1 MLTQRYQVAV
11 LLAVVLLG
19 GCYLLLPLGA
29 SYLLANQLRAY
40 GYSQVILQL
49 GYPGWTQ
56 MTIPVVSFQQDL
68 GEERLMISLTDAEI
82 QYDMGLLFQGRAN
95 RILLR
100 DVAIHV
106 LTVHST
112 GATTGGK
119 QEGENSDEE
128 SSPWRLL
135 TAGDLLRT
143 LPILPFGEL
152 QLERLTVFREQA
164 TGPLRKVTIDGELT
178 STGNEVGGHLSFRG
192 RDTGSYS
199 LVVAGKSAST
209 WSATLSSQR
218 PQAAPIVS
226 WQSRSRPTGSSD
238 IQVDGQLRM
247 DVQELAPF
255 IALLVPI
262 GPELEKVTGQVA
274 LDWAGVA
281 ATEAALGSLWED
293 EHTRVDGQ
301 VRINV
306 TLPALKGVAK
316 DIALAYVGRFA
327 GNATQAEWAMSPGV
341 FLTATVNTQPRLIP
355 DAVRLILP
363 HGDQL
368 VRIENK
374 NVVRGT
380 LYWKDRPIRT
390 VAQGPLQVTYGR
402 PSGPVVATF
411 ETTRAEGRG
420 SELILVEGAYQL
432 EGVLPGALTER
443 LSAKEA
449 AGRVRGTVR
458 LDRAHIAGV
467 LLPPSSITIK
477 QIGQGAVF
485 VPGATVNLSEPL
497 TVECDLIP
505 RYCSA
510 GPLTATILAPTVR
523 IGSQTVSSTQGLLSI
538 PEMETRETNWT
549 AGGMLVITGVSVGAG
564 GTIPAPSHWVTKFS
578 ADHTNIGADLQID
591 LPAYEGVVTARV
603 EQSLQTPYGRLHGTI
618 GPVRFD
624 GAERRLSRL
633 TRAVGPSSDL
643 LDGTISATVD
653 ATWDETVGNHS
664 SRTRVISASAR
675 LVAENVSGYYHDYG
689 LRGVSTSMVLRAEG
703 TDSIMMVQ
711 PATLF
716 VAAIQS
722 GVDVNNIKTSYQAR
736 WKLADPFPIVE
747 LKDLQ
752 CEMFGGTITSP
763 GLLVDLASP
772 SSMTTFS
779 LRDLDLAKILSVDQQ
794 RGLEGTGTLNGTLP
808 VTITSRG
815 MVVDDG
821 VIEAQPPGG
830 VIRHL
835 STSESSKALSDS
847 DQSLQFVAQA
857 LNNFHYKVLRV
868 GVKYEE
874 TGMLNLSAR
883 LEGRNPELTQTP
895 PIHFNLTVQEHI
907 PTLLKSLRLI
917 EDIHGMIERQ
927 YRRP

>member
-293 EHTRVDGQ
+293 AHTRVDGQ

-341 FLTATVNTQPRLIP
+341 LLTATVNTQPRLIP

-591 LPAYEGVVTARV
+591 LPAYEGVVAARV

-927 YRRP
+927 YSHP

>member
-1 MLTQRYQVAV
+1 M
-11 LLAVVLLG
+11 
-19 GCYLLLPLGA
+19 
-29 SYLLANQLRAY
+29 
-40 GYSQVILQL
+40 
-49 GYPGWTQ
+49 
-56 MTIPVVSFQQDL
+56 
-68 GEERLMISLTDAEI
+68 
-82 QYDMGLLFQGRAN
+82 
-95 RILLR
+95 
-100 DVAIHV
+100 
-106 LTVHST
+106 
-112 GATTGGK
+112 
-119 QEGENSDEE
+119 
-128 SSPWRLL
+128 
-135 TAGDLLRT
+135 
-143 LPILPFGEL
+143 
-152 QLERLTVFREQA
+152 
-164 TGPLRKVTIDGELT
+164 
-178 STGNEVGGHLSFRG
+178 
-192 RDTGSYS
+192 
-199 LVVAGKSAST
+199 
-209 WSATLSSQR
+209 
-218 PQAAPIVS
+218 
-226 WQSRSRPTGSSD
+226 
-238 IQVDGQLRM
+238 
-247 DVQELAPF
+247 
-255 IALLVPI
+255 
-262 GPELEKVTGQVA
+262 
-274 LDWAGVA
+274 
-281 ATEAALGSLWED
+281 
-293 EHTRVDGQ
+293 
-301 VRINV
+301 
-306 TLPALKGVAK
+306 
-316 DIALAYVGRFA
+316 
-327 GNATQAEWAMSPGV
+327 
-341 FLTATVNTQPRLIP
+341 
-355 DAVRLILP
+355 
-363 HGDQL
+363 
-368 VRIENK
+368 
-374 NVVRGT
+374 
-380 LYWKDRPIRT
+380 
-390 VAQGPLQVTYGR
+390 
-402 PSGPVVATF
+402 
-411 ETTRAEGRG
+411 
-420 SELILVEGAYQL
+420 
-432 EGVLPGALTER
+432 LPGALTER

-703 TDSIMMVQ
+703 TDSIIMVQ

-927 YRRP
+927 YSRP

>member
-119 QEGENSDEE
+119 QEEENSDEE

-341 FLTATVNTQPRLIP
+341 LLTATVNTQPRLIP

-591 LPAYEGVVTARV
+591 LPAYEGVVAARV

-927 YRRP
+927 YSHP